1 MGGQDRGQDRN
12 LDWSQDWRRERS
24 KSRSPIRSNSGPSS
38 WSHGRSRTGE
48 KSSSEATGAAPHSRE
63 RVKAMKDSENA
74 FLCFYEGE
82 DCIEEHEVEPAPAV
96 PSSLNNKHP
105 VSAVYEY
112 KGRMNY
118 PPPKFKE
125 VWGPGGT
132 WAFAVTLGPHTF
144 SCPRFRQKKKD
155 AKAEACKYALQMLGA
170 WN

>member
-1 MGGQDRGQDRN
+1 MN
-12 LDWSQDWRRERS
+12 
-24 KSRSPIRSNSGPSS
+24 
-38 WSHGRSRTGE
+38 
-48 KSSSEATGAAPHSRE
+48 
-63 RVKAMKDSENA
+63 AMKDSENA
-74 FLCFYEGE
+74 ILCFYEGE
-82 DCIEEHEVEPAPAV
+82 DCIEEDESEPGPVAI

-125 VWGPGGT
+125 IWGPGGT

-144 SCPRFRQKKKD
+144 SCPRFKTKKRE

-170 WN
+170 WNN

>member
-1 MGGQDRGQDRN
+1 
-12 LDWSQDWRRERS
+12 
-24 KSRSPIRSNSGPSS
+24 
-38 WSHGRSRTGE
+38 
-48 KSSSEATGAAPHSRE
+48 
-63 RVKAMKDSENA
+63 MKDSENA

-82 DCIEEHEVEPAPAV
+82 DCIEDQEGEPGPAV
-96 PSSLNNKHP
+96 PSNLNNKHP

-132 WAFAVTLGPHTF
+132 WAFDVTLGPHTY